1 MRARRDNQKL
11 GQATLADFHKVKVI
25 FVGEDANNTSRR
37 TSLLGGF
44 TVVDIA
50 LEMWIILDHSRK
62 SRSRSANRQR
72 LWRFPNISDEC
83 SRSSRRHTGT
93 GKPKKRSRR
102 FDLFCEGQGNIYQL
116 PCKSIPSCMTVQ
128 YNVAVAAIVSEILP
142 SGNFHLNVCQRHKSR
157 PRLSKVTR
165 VQRLH

>member
-83 SRSSRRHTGT
+83 STSSRRHILERENRKG
-93 GKPKKRSRR
+93 
-102 FDLFCEGQGNIYQL
+102 GQGVL
-116 PCKSIPSCMTVQ
+116 TFFAKV
-128 YNVAVAAIVSEILP
+128 
-142 SGNFHLNVCQRHKSR
+142 
-157 PRLSKVTR
+157 KVTYTNYPVR
-165 VQRLH
+165 AFRAV